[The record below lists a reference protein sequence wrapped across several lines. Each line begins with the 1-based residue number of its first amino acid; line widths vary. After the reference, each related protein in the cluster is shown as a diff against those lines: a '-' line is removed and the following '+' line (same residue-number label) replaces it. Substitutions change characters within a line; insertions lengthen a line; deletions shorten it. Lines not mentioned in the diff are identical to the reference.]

1 MNDKKIE
8 LSALDQFA
16 MAALAGGI
24 GQDEFHDCKSQ
35 YRKTPM
41 EIADRAYDIAEAMMR
56 RSKGEPKPEPLPM
69 LVPTPPRAAMTIV
82 EFCEAAGGI
91 SKSFFHKMI
100 KDGTAPRIMKVGRRT
115 LITAEAAAEWRRE
128 REGRNG

>member
-1 MNDKKIE
+1 MDDKELLNRFAIAAIE
-8 LSALDQFA
+8 GG
-16 MAALAGGI
+16 LACY
-24 GQDEFHDCKSQ
+24 DAEPEE
-35 YRKTPM
+35 T
-41 EIADRAYDIAEAMMR
+41 ADRAYRIAEAMLR
-56 RSKGEPKPEPLPM
+56 RSKGALKAEVAPISAP
-69 LVPTPPRAAMTIV
+69 VPPRAAMTIA

-128 REGRNG
+128 REGRNE